1 MRMRI
6 HRVPMAHAVRMRRNR
21 MTVRIEVM
29 PVAHAVRMRWNRV
42 RMATNR
48 VFVRSLR

>member
-6 HRVPMAHAVRMRRNR
+6 HRVPM
-21 MTVRIEVM
+21 
-29 PVAHAVRMRWNRV
+29 AHAVRMRWNRV